1 MAGPSQ
7 RDEDRHAV
15 PGGVVETEAN
25 PSTLDD
31 PSGAHALPT
40 RIGRFSVLQP
50 LGSGGMGL
58 VCAAYDAE
66 LDRKVAIKLLRPQ
79 IAQSGKSNLAQARL
93 LREAQALA
101 RLAHPNIVTVH
112 EVGTFGDQVFIA
124 MEFLYGTTLKHW
136 LRRARRSWRE
146 VLAVF
151 VPAGRGLAAAHSA
164 GLIHRDFK
172 PDNVM
177 VTEDP
182 RSGRVD
188 RVRVFDFGV
197 VQESR
202 EAALRH
208 SSQNNLMLRTPSPDG
223 RRVPTPEPEPPARQ
237 LHRSGDDLVLRTGEI
252 DVPRAPAE
260 PLRRAMSRSLPPQEP
275 GHRESQ
281 EATPPISLGPPDSAS
296 LHGDEIYATGLTK
309 AGALVGTPMYMAPE
323 QYDQI
328 ADARSDQFS
337 FCAALYEALYR
348 RRPFGGDTAAR
359 LQQAKRA
366 GALRRPPR
374 NHDVPAWLHRIVV
387 RGLHVEPARR
397 YPSMEALL
405 ADLERDRTRSR
416 PLALGAFGAALLLFV
431 LGGALAWTLGPRHG
445 DPCTA
450 AASGLLSVW
459 SPARRE
465 QIRAAFRNSGRPHA
479 ETTWAAVDARLDAYA
494 QTWIDQRIGL
504 CQAASEPQPAAL
516 STPRGLCLEHRLFE
530 FGALVDL
537 LERADGEVVDNAVQ
551 AIAQL
556 QPVVVCGDVE
566 AFFART
572 PPPPPLEQEGQV
584 LALERRLADIRALE
598 QTGKYATGLDRV
610 TAVLRDA
617 RTLGHAPLLA
627 EAQFWQ
633 GLLHSRVSAPRSAE
647 VALREAALLAEES
660 RHDAVFA
667 RAATE
672 LARVVGVELERPGEG
687 MTWSDLASAALRR
700 VGDRAGEVTRRGYL
714 GHLHEV
720 RGELHAAQ
728 AQYSEALALARAAFA
743 EEHPQVA
750 TALDDL
756 AGMQL
761 RNGDYAAA
769 QAGYEKVLQ
778 IRQATQGPGHPGVAE
793 ALGHLGRCAFE
804 QGQHDRARGLFEQAL
819 GICDTLHACSPG
831 DRAEALFNLGRA
843 EYAVGRFAAA
853 QAMHEEALQLY
864 DALYDGEHTKIASL
878 LMSLGVF
885 AKRQGRFD
893 EAAGYYQ
900 RALAILRRLRAEDHP
915 DMAALHVN
923 IGSLAMAR
931 GRLDEARTAFERALT
946 IHEKSSGFE
955 NFGLADML
963 DNLGLVALAQGRA
976 ADALALHG
984 RARQIYRRNLDEAHP
999 DVVRVTMHLAE
1010 AHLAS
1015 AEPGAAEALLEPS
1028 LVAQE
1033 DQQPPAETLSAT
1045 YFLLARALAA
1055 PRGGDPTRRR
1065 RARSLA
1071 ERALAAERVV
1081 PDHEAQAAAI
1091 SSWLRAQPPR

>member
-1 MAGPSQ
+1 VAGPHQ
-7 RDEDRHAV
+7 REEDRRVSA
-15 PGGVVETEAN
+15 GEAEVS
-25 PSTLDD
+25 PA
-31 PSGAHALPT
+31 PVAEEAPFEAHALPN
-40 RIGRFSVLQP
+40 RIGRFAVLQL

-124 MEFLYGTTLKHW
+124 MEFLYGVTLKQW
-136 LRRARRSWRE
+136 LRRARRPWRR
-146 VLAVF
+146 VLDVF
-151 VPAGRGLAAAHSA
+151 IQAGHGLAAAHSA

-182 RSGRVD
+182 RNGRVE

-202 EAALRH
+202 EAALRY
-208 SSQNNLMLRTPSPDG
+208 SSQNNLMRTPSPDG
-223 RRVPTPEPEPPARQ
+223 RRVSTPEPEPRQ
-237 LHRSGDDLVLRTGEI
+237 LHRSGDDLALRTGET
-252 DVPRAPAE
+252 DPLRTPAE

-281 EATPPISLGPPDSAS
+281 EATPPTTAVCPGPPDSAS
-296 LHGDEIYATGLTK
+296 LHGDEIYTTGLTK
-309 AGALVGTPMYMAPE
+309 AGALVGTPLYMAPE
-323 QYDQI
+323 QYEQV

-348 RRPFGGDTAAR
+348 RRPFGGDTPAR
-359 LQQAKRA
+359 IQQAKRA
-366 GALRRPPR
+366 GTVRRPPR
-374 NHDVPAWLHRIVV
+374 NNDVPAWLHRIVM
-387 RGLHVEPARR
+387 RGLQAEPGRR
-397 YPSMEALL
+397 YPTMEALL
-405 ADLERDRTRSR
+405 ADLERDRSRGR
-416 PLALGAFGAALLLFV
+416 PLAVLALAAALGLFV
-431 LGGALAWTLGPRHG
+431 LGGALAWSVAPGRPE
-445 DPCTA
+445 PCAA
-450 AASGLLSVW
+450 AASGLLAVW

-479 ETTWAAVDARLDAYA
+479 EMTWAAVDARLDAYA
-494 QTWIDQRIGL
+494 QTWIDQRVGL
-504 CQAASEPQPAAL
+504 CEAADEPRPEAQAA
-516 STPRGLCLEHRLFE
+516 PRGLCLEHRLFE
-530 FGALVDL
+530 LGALVDL

-551 AIAQL
+551 AVAQL
-556 QPVVVCGDVE
+556 QPVVICRDVE

-572 PPPPPLEQEGQV
+572 PPPPPLEAETQA
-584 LALERRLADIRALE
+584 LALERRLADVRALE
-598 QTGKYATGLDRV
+598 QTGKYAAGLDQV
-610 TAVLRDA
+610 TVVLRDA
-617 RTLGHAPLLA
+617 RALGHAPLIA

-647 VALREAALLAEES
+647 AALREAALIAQES
-660 RHDAVFA
+660 RHDAIFA

-672 LARVVGVELERPGEG
+672 LARVVGVELERHAEG
-687 MTWSDLASAALRR
+687 VMWSDLASAALRR
-700 VGDRAGEVTRRGYL
+700 VDDPAGEVTRRGYL

-720 RGELHAAQ
+720 RGDLQAAQ
-728 AQYSEALALARAAFA
+728 AQYGEALVLARNTFP

-761 RNGDYAAA
+761 RHGDYAAA

-778 IRQATQGPGHPGVAE
+778 IRQATQGPGHPRVAE

-819 GICDTLHACSPG
+819 GICDTLRACSPG
-831 DRAEALFNLGRA
+831 DRAEALLNLGRA

-853 QAMHEEALQLY
+853 QVMHEEALQLY
-864 DALYDGEHTKIASL
+864 DALYDGEHTRVATL
-878 LMSLGVF
+878 LLSLGVF
-885 AKRQGRFD
+885 ARRQGRFD

-900 RALAILRRLRAEDHP
+900 RALAILRRLRADDHP

-923 IGSLAMAR
+923 IGDLAMAR
-931 GRLDEARTAFERALT
+931 GRLDEARVAFERALA
-946 IHEKSSGFE
+946 IHEKRSGFE
-955 NFGLADML
+955 NFGLAEML
-963 DNLGLVALAQGRA
+963 DNLGVIALAQGRA
-976 ADALALHG
+976 PDALALHT
-984 RARQIYRRNLDEAHP
+984 RARQIFRRNLDEHHP
-999 DVVRVTMHLAE
+999 DVVRVTLHLAE
-1010 AHLAS
+1010 ALLAS
-1015 AEPGAAEALLEPS
+1015 GDPNAAEAALEPS
-1028 LVAQE
+1028 LRAQE
-1033 DQQPPAETLSAT
+1033 EQQPPPTTLSTT
-1045 YFLLARALAA
+1045 YFLLARALA
-1055 PRGGDPTRRR
+1055 RGRGVEATRRQ

-1081 PDHEAQAAAI
+1081 PGHDAAVAAI
-1091 SSWLRAQPPR
+1091 STWLRAQPTR